1 MEKNQKDE
9 RTSFVF
15 YRSFFEAA
23 QELDI
28 AEKALLYDAIINYG
42 LFNQQPDKR
51 ICDKHIIAMFKL
63 IQPQIDKNYER
74 YENGKKGAEYGKLG
88 AEYGKLGGRPR
99 KTKPQQNPKNP
110 PITPQQNPKNPP
122 NVNVNVNPNENEDFQ
137 LTNNTDINS
146 KEYIPAGT
154 VCTSGCNLPAGMT
167 QEEYERRMREAR
179 E

>member
-88 AEYGKLGGRPR
+88 GRPP
-99 KTKPQQNPKNP
+99 KKNP
-110 PITPQQNPKNPP
+110 TKTPKQPLNNPTKTP
-122 NVNVNVNPNENEDFQ
+122 NVNVNVNPNENEDLQ

-146 KEYIPAGT
+146 KEDIPAGT

>member
-42 LFNQQPDKR
+42 LFNQQPDKQ

-74 YENGKKGAEYGKLG
+74 QENGKKGAEYGKLG
-88 AEYGKLGGRPR
+88 GRP
-99 KTKPQQNPKNP
+99 PKNNP
-110 PITPQQNPKNPP
+110 TKTPKKPLNNPTKTP
-122 NVNVNVNPNENEDFQ
+122 NVNVNVNPNENEDLQ

-146 KEYIPAGT
+146 KEDIPAGT

>member
-23 QELDI
+23 QELAI
-28 AEKALLYDAIINYG
+28 AAKALLYDAIINYG
-42 LFNQQPDKR
+42 LCNQQPDKR

-88 AEYGKLGGRPR
+88 GRP
-99 KTKPQQNPKNP
+99 PKNNP
-110 PITPQQNPKNPP
+110 TKTPKKPLNNPTKTP
-122 NVNVNVNPNENEDFQ
+122 NVNVNVNPNENEDLQ

-146 KEYIPAGT
+146 KEDIPAGT

>member
-88 AEYGKLGGRPR
+88 GRP
-99 KTKPQQNPKNP
+99 PKNNP
-110 PITPQQNPKNPP
+110 TKTPKKPLNNPTK
-122 NVNVNVNPNENEDFQ
+122 
-137 LTNNTDINS
+137 
-146 KEYIPAGT
+146 
-154 VCTSGCNLPAGMT
+154 C
-167 QEEYERRMREAR
+167 
-179 E
+179 

>member
-88 AEYGKLGGRPR
+88 GRP
-99 KTKPQQNPKNP
+99 PKN
-110 PITPQQNPKNPP
+110 NPTKTP
-122 NVNVNVNPNENEDFQ
+122 NVNVNVNPNENEDLQ

-146 KEYIPAGT
+146 KEDIPAGT

>member
-88 AEYGKLGGRPR
+88 GRP
-99 KTKPQQNPKNP
+99 PKNNP
-110 PITPQQNPKNPP
+110 TKTPKKPLNNPTKTP
-122 NVNVNVNPNENEDFQ
+122 NVNVNVNPNENEDLQ

-146 KEYIPAGT
+146 KEDIPAGT

>member
-88 AEYGKLGGRPR
+88 GRP
-99 KTKPQQNPKNP
+99 PKNNP
-110 PITPQQNPKNPP
+110 TKTPKKPLNNPTKTP
-122 NVNVNVNPNENEDFQ
+122 NVNVNVNPNENEDLQ

-146 KEYIPAGT
+146 KEDIPAGT

-167 QEEYERRMREAR
+167 KEEYERRMREAR